1 MKVKRDTNVTEEDLI
16 SVFSN
21 MSVLE
26 KLLFKEPQIYLKIKR
41 KKTEEGS
48 LHTMDLYTSAVIN
61 RGIALIKGFTTL
73 AKSNNYIS
81 AVPLIRLQ
89 IDNCLR
95 FYAAT
100 LVADYNDFFIK
111 YLSGEHIRNLKDF
124 NGNKMTDN
132 YLAKKL
138 DKETFP
144 GLLNLYKNTSGHI
157 HLSNEHSFLQTEIV
171 SDKEM
176 TIRTKIGDIDFFK
189 IDQKVDFAFN
199 MFKASEFL
207 LKLVESWKFQKMK
220 VESELKDKNGN

>member
-1 MKVKRDTNVTEEDLI
+1 MKVKRDTNVTEENLN

-21 MSVLE
+21 LE
-26 KLLFKEPQIYLKIKR
+26 ILEELLFKEPQIYLKVGGS
-41 KKTEEGS
+41 KKGDGS

-61 RGIALIKGFTTL
+61 RGIALIKGFTIL

-89 IDNCLR
+89 VDNCLR

-100 LVADYNDFFIK
+100 LVSDYNDFFSK
-111 YLSGEHIRNLKDF
+111 YLSGEHIGNLKDIS
-124 NGNKMTDN
+124 GKKMTDN

-138 DKETFP
+138 DREIFS
-144 GLLNLYKNTSGHI
+144 GILNLYKNTSGYI
-157 HLSNEHSFLQTEIV
+157 HLSNEHSFLQTEII
-171 SDKEM
+171 SNKEM
-176 TIRTKIGDIDFFK
+176 TIRTKIGNIDFFK

-207 LKLVESWKFQKMK
+207 LKMVQSWKYQKAK
-220 VESELKDKNGN
+220 EEYEYKST